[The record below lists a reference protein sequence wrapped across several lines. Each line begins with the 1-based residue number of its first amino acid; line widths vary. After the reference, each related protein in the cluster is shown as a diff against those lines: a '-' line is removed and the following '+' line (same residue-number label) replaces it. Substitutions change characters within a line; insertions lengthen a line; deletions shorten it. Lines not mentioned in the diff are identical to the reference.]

1 LPSFPCHAQEKR
13 IRNMK
18 KKLRAIDEL
27 RARQDAGEFLQ
38 ANQAEKVVMAQDV
51 AEEIA
56 RLEEQLASLT
66 A

>member
-1 LPSFPCHAQEKR
+1 
-13 IRNMK
+13 MK